1 MAQPSSREGLID
13 YAKRQ
18 LGYPVL
24 EINVADEQ
32 FSDLLDDSVQ
42 VYQER
47 HYDGIMRM
55 YLKYKITQDDVDRG
69 RAKGGNTSLGIS
81 TTTTTSTVGLSTTFD
96 LEENQNYIQMPP
108 SVIGVN
114 QIFKIRSD
122 TVYDGLFNIRY
133 QLFLNDLY
141 AFGSIDLLQ
150 YSMVQTRLEDIT
162 FLLNPDMRFRFNI
175 RQDRLYIDGDFNVI
189 NAGDY
194 FVIDCFRILD
204 PNEFTRVYNDPF
216 LKRYFTALCKK
227 QWGQNL
233 IKFQGVQLP
242 GGVQLNGRQI
252 YDDGV
257 KELDEIRAKMTSDYE
272 MPPLDMIG

>member
-18 LGYPVL
+18 LGFPVL

-32 FSDLLDDSVQ
+32 FQDLLDDAIQ
-42 VYQER
+42 IYQER
-47 HYDGIMRM
+47 HYDGIARM
-55 YLKYKITQDDVDRG
+55 YLKYKITQDDIDRG
-69 RAKGGNTSLGIS
+69 QARGGDSTLGIT
-81 TTTTTSTVGLSTTFD
+81 TTTTTSTVGLSTTFNI
-96 LEENQNYIQMPP
+96 EENNNYIQMPP

-114 QIFKIRSD
+114 QIFKVRSD

-150 YSMVQTRLEDIT
+150 YAMVQTKLEDIT
-162 FLLNPDMRFRFNI
+162 FLLNPDVRYRFNI
-175 RQDRLYIDGDFNVI
+175 LQYRLYIDVDWAQI
-189 NAGDY
+189 NKDDY

-204 PNEFTRVYNDPF
+204 PDDFTKVYNDQF
-216 LKRYFTALCKK
+216 LKRYFTALCKR

-242 GGVQLNGRQI
+242 GGIQLNGRQI
-252 YDDGV
+252 YDDGER
-257 KELDEIRAKMTSDYE
+257 ELAEIRSKMSSDYE